1 MFNAKGGDGVAAE
14 LPQGWRL
21 RPAGNAEGK
30 PARKRT
36 FFHDKIRFQLPD
48 GSPVEVF
55 VVITTRRKWET
66 RKIDKTGWAVI
77 PFFKNWVVA
86 LQLTV

>member
-14 LPQGWRL
+14 LPHGWRV
-21 RPAGNAEGK
+21 RPVVDDVAK

-36 FFHDKIRFQLPD
+36 FYHDKVRFQLPD
-48 GSPVEVF
+48 GSPVEVS
-55 VVITTRRKWET
+55 VVITTRTKWET
-66 RKIDKTGWAVI
+66 RKLDKTGWAVI
-77 PFFKNWVVA
+77 PFFKHWVVV